1 MIRDD
6 LYISRCKVANQL
18 FYHKRDKFYRKFYFH
33 ESILLLLHVD
43 IIRKRLC
50 NYVIS
55 SFNMAD
61 KVRHSNTTICFIS
74 NFDQTSNKT
83 LIYKLVLKLYSS
95 PAKSLICI
103 RDIQLI
109 VPVTTYFPEIT
120 SPTRPVF
127 CLIPFDKN
135 TFNLRLEKKM
145 TNKKAFAFV
154 VCCFFNFHLGLAK
167 VKYFGFM
174 FLCRRALFR
183 GDKTGLSASKVR
195 VFYAE
200 KKGRNVS

>member
-18 FYHKRDKFYRKFYFH
+18 FYHKRDKFDRKFYFH

-50 NYVIS
+50 NYAIS
-55 SFNMAD
+55 YFNMAG

-127 CLIPFDKN
+127 CPIPFDKN

-154 VCCFFNFHLGLAK
+154 VYCFF
-167 VKYFGFM
+167 
-174 FLCRRALFR
+174 
-183 GDKTGLSASKVR
+183 
-195 VFYAE
+195 
-200 KKGRNVS
+200 